1 MAYRI
6 KPGKKDVA
14 AEVRR
19 IAAEEFAL
27 MRRVLGDES
36 PGPAVQVHEVRKSTK
51 RVRSLLQL
59 VGPVMPTAKAEIVV
73 LRDAAR
79 SLSAARDSGAVVE
92 ALTRLELPADTL
104 HLTEAALLRA
114 KGEDLPPEDAA
125 ELLRLFG
132 KEMKAANRRAKEWTL
147 EADGFDALAP
157 GLKRSYRRLQK
168 SFAAALT
175 ADEEEP
181 LHEWRKRAKNHW
193 HHALLLRRIHPD
205 AMTAHGR
212 TAEQVSDLLGDWRDL
227 GLLSE
232 AIAELPARTLRKALA
247 REIREAASAAQ
258 AKCLKE
264 AVRPTRRL
272 TAETPSALVRRFCA
286 YWDAS

>member
-6 KPGKKDVA
+6 KSGKKDVA

-27 MRRVLGDES
+27 MRRVLGDAG
-36 PGPAVQVHEVRKSTK
+36 PGTAVQVHEVRKSTK
-51 RVRSLLQL
+51 RLRSLLQL
-59 VGPVMPTAKAEIVV
+59 VGPVMPSAKNEMAV

-92 ALTRLELPADTL
+92 AVALLELPADTL
-104 HLTEAALLRA
+104 HLAEAALLRA
-114 KGEDLPPEDAA
+114 RGEDLPQEEAA

-132 KEMKAANRRAKEWTL
+132 KEMKAASRRAKDWTL
-147 EADGFDALAP
+147 DADGFGAVAP
-157 GLKRSYRRLQK
+157 GLKRGYRRLRD
-168 SFAAALT
+168 SFASALSS
-175 ADEEEP
+175 DEEEP

-193 HHALLLRRIHPD
+193 HHTLLLQRAHPV
-205 AMTAHGR
+205 AMAAHAR

-232 AIAELPARTLRKALA
+232 AIAELPARSLRKALA
-247 REIREAASAAQ
+247 REIREAAATAQ

-264 AVRPTRRL
+264 ALRPTRRL
-272 TAETPSALVRRFCA
+272 TAESPGALVRRWGA